1 MQLMDN
7 SSGKTSS
14 YETQVYTGQSYIQ
27 DIILNGYPDVE
38 QRYVSSVQAYE
49 FVV

>member
-7 SSGKTSS
+7 SYGETSS
-14 YETQVYTGQSYIQ
+14 YETQVYTGQSCIQ
-27 DIILNGYPDVE
+27 DIISNGYPPVE

-49 FVV
+49 FVG